1 MNTKVTYKIDCPDAE
16 STEALAERLGRMLRG
31 GEVIELA
38 GDVGAGKTTF
48 VRGLAKGVDS
58 PDHVSSPTFTVSA
71 IYAGRLKVHHLDLYR
86 LDDPGL
92 VRLQL
97 EELLEEPKSVIVI
110 EWGNSVAGVL
120 PGDRVTI
127 RFRVGASEVRCL
139 EVEVP
144 KGMEY
149 IKC

>member
-1 MNTKVTYKIDCPDAE
+1 MNSTVTYKVDCPNAE
-16 STEALAERLGRMLRG
+16 ATENFGQSLGKMLRG
-31 GEVIELA
+31 NEVIELI

-48 VRGLAKGVDS
+48 VRGLASGIDS
-58 PDHVSSPTFTVSA
+58 PDHVSSPTFTVSGL
-71 IYAGRLKVHHLDLYR
+71 YAGRLTLHHLDLYR

-97 EELLEEPKSVIVI
+97 EELLEEPNSSIVI

-120 PGDRVTI
+120 PDSRI
-127 RFRVGASEVRCL
+127 IISFQVGSNEGRQL
-139 EVEVP
+139 IITVP
-144 KGMEY
+144 EGMEY